1 MICCERGW
9 HIVRMWAVLLVLWCG
24 GASQACA
31 QQEEKHP
38 AETQDTIPAA
48 QVKRERKTASGH
60 ARKKKIEEVKD
71 SIAERTRQQA
81 DSIMA
86 ARKAAE
92 GDSLVLDSAMLKAA
106 GDSLSPDTASLKA
119 MADSLSLDSAR
130 LAVLSDSLL
139 QAVLA
144 KRRQKAFR
152 PDPIRSMWLGLVFP
166 GGGQIYNRKYWKL
179 PIFYGGFLGC
189 AYALTWNGQMLRDYS
204 QAYLDIM
211 DDDPNTKSYEQ
222 MLPLGY
228 DISGK
233 EERFKEIFKN
243 KKNYFR
249 KYRDM
254 SIFAFAGVYLLAVID
269 AYVDAEL
276 SSFDISHDLSLR
288 LEPTLLVPGGTGMR
302 HLQAAPGIQC
312 SITF

>member
-1 MICCERGW
+1 MGIW
-9 HIVRMWAVLLVLWCG
+9 LLLLVLWCT
-24 GASQACA
+24 GANQACA

-48 QVKRERKTASGH
+48 QMKRDRKTASGH
-60 ARKKKIEEVKD
+60 ARKKRIEEVKD

-81 DSIMA
+81 DSILA
-86 ARKAAE
+86 AKKAAK
-92 GDSLVLDSAMLKAA
+92 GDTLALDSVLPEAKGDTLVLDSVQ
-106 GDSLSPDTASLKA
+106 LKA
-119 MADSLSLDSAR
+119 MADSLSLDSTR
-130 LAVLSDSLL
+130 LSALSDSLL

-144 KRRQKAFR
+144 KRKQQAFR

-276 SSFDISHDLSLR
+276 SSFDISPDLSMR
-288 LEPTLLVPGGTGMR
+288 LEPTLLAPCGTGMR

-312 SITF
+312 SLTF

>member
-1 MICCERGW
+1 MGIW
-9 HIVRMWAVLLVLWCG
+9 LLLLGLWCT

-48 QVKRERKTASGH
+48 QMKRDRKTASGH
-60 ARKKKIEEVKD
+60 ARKKRIEEVKD

-81 DSIMA
+81 DSILA
-86 ARKAAE
+86 AKKAAK
-92 GDSLVLDSAMLKAA
+92 GDTLALDSVQ
-106 GDSLSPDTASLKA
+106 LKA
-119 MADSLSLDSAR
+119 MADSLSLDSTR
-130 LAVLSDSLL
+130 LSALSDSLL

-144 KRRQKAFR
+144 KRKQQAFR

-211 DDDPNTKSYEQ
+211 DDDPNTKSSEQ

-276 SSFDISHDLSLR
+276 SSFDISPDLSMR
-288 LEPTLLVPGGTGMR
+288 LEPTLLAPCGTGMR

-312 SITF
+312 SLTF

>member
-1 MICCERGW
+1 MGIW
-9 HIVRMWAVLLVLWCG
+9 LLLLVLWCT

-48 QVKRERKTASGH
+48 QMKRDRKTASGH
-60 ARKKKIEEVKD
+60 ARKKRIEEVKD

-81 DSIMA
+81 DSILA
-86 ARKAAE
+86 AKKAAK
-92 GDSLVLDSAMLKAA
+92 GDTLVLDSVQ
-106 GDSLSPDTASLKA
+106 LKA
-119 MADSLSLDSAR
+119 MADSLSLDSTR
-130 LAVLSDSLL
+130 LSALSDSLL

-144 KRRQKAFR
+144 KRKQQAFR

-189 AYALTWNGQMLRDYS
+189 AHALTWNGQMLRDYS

-276 SSFDISHDLSLR
+276 SSFDISPDLSMR
-288 LEPTLLVPGGTGMR
+288 LEPTLLAPCGTGMR

-312 SITF
+312 SLTF

>member
-1 MICCERGW
+1 M
-9 HIVRMWAVLLVLWCG
+9 
-24 GASQACA
+24 
-31 QQEEKHP
+31 
-38 AETQDTIPAA
+38 
-48 QVKRERKTASGH
+48 
-60 ARKKKIEEVKD
+60 KD

-81 DSIMA
+81 DSILA
-86 ARKAAE
+86 AKKAAK
-92 GDSLVLDSAMLKAA
+92 GDTLALDSVLPEAKGDTLVLDSVQ
-106 GDSLSPDTASLKA
+106 LKA
-119 MADSLSLDSAR
+119 MADSLSLDSTR
-130 LAVLSDSLL
+130 LSALSDSLL

-144 KRRQKAFR
+144 KRKQQAFR

-276 SSFDISHDLSLR
+276 SSFDISPDLSMR
-288 LEPTLLVPGGTGMR
+288 LEPAVIDVKSSNTSTKRSVGL
-302 HLQAAPGIQC
+302 QC
-312 SITF
+312 SFRF

>member
-1 MICCERGW
+1 MGIW
-9 HIVRMWAVLLVLWCG
+9 LLLLVLWCT

-48 QVKRERKTASGH
+48 QMKRDRKTASGH
-60 ARKKKIEEVKD
+60 ARKKRIEEVKD

-81 DSIMA
+81 DSILA
-86 ARKAAE
+86 AKKAAK
-92 GDSLVLDSAMLKAA
+92 GDTLALDSVLPEAKGDTLVLDSTR
-106 GDSLSPDTASLKA
+106 LSA
-119 MADSLSLDSAR
+119 
-130 LAVLSDSLL
+130 LSDSLL

-144 KRRQKAFR
+144 KRKQQAFR

-276 SSFDISHDLSLR
+276 SSFDISPDLSMR
-288 LEPTLLVPGGTGMR
+288 LEPTLLAPCGTGMR

-312 SITF
+312 SLTF

>member
-1 MICCERGW
+1 MGIW
-9 HIVRMWAVLLVLWCG
+9 LLLLVLWCT

-48 QVKRERKTASGH
+48 QMKRDRKTASGH
-60 ARKKKIEEVKD
+60 ARKKRIDEVKD

-81 DSIMA
+81 DSILA
-86 ARKAAE
+86 AKKAAK
-92 GDSLVLDSAMLKAA
+92 GDTLALDSVLPEAKGDTLVLDSVQ
-106 GDSLSPDTASLKA
+106 LKA
-119 MADSLSLDSAR
+119 MADSLSLDSTR
-130 LAVLSDSLL
+130 LSALSDSLL

-144 KRRQKAFR
+144 KRKQQAFR

-276 SSFDISHDLSLR
+276 SSFDISPDLSMR
-288 LEPTLLVPGGTGMR
+288 LEPTLLAPCGTGMR

-312 SITF
+312 SLTF

>member
-1 MICCERGW
+1 MGIW
-9 HIVRMWAVLLVLWCG
+9 LLLLVLWCT
-24 GASQACA
+24 GANQACA

-48 QVKRERKTASGH
+48 QMKRDRKTASGH
-60 ARKKKIEEVKD
+60 ARKKRIEEVKD

-81 DSIMA
+81 DSILA
-86 ARKAAE
+86 AKKAAK
-92 GDSLVLDSAMLKAA
+92 GDTLVLDSVLPEAK
-106 GDSLSPDTASLKA
+106 GDTLVLDSVQLKA
-119 MADSLSLDSAR
+119 MADSLSLDSTR
-130 LAVLSDSLL
+130 LSALSDSLL

-144 KRRQKAFR
+144 KRKQQAFR

-276 SSFDISHDLSLR
+276 SSFDISPDLSMR
-288 LEPTLLVPGGTGMR
+288 LEPTLLAPCGTGMR

-312 SITF
+312 SLTF

>member
-1 MICCERGW
+1 MGIW
-9 HIVRMWAVLLVLWCG
+9 LLLLVLWCT

-31 QQEEKHP
+31 QQEEKYP

-48 QVKRERKTASGH
+48 QMKRDRKTASGH
-60 ARKKKIEEVKD
+60 ARKKRIEEVKD

-81 DSIMA
+81 DSILA
-86 ARKAAE
+86 AKKAAK
-92 GDSLVLDSAMLKAA
+92 GDTLILDSVQ
-106 GDSLSPDTASLKA
+106 LKA
-119 MADSLSLDSAR
+119 MADSLSLDSTR
-130 LAVLSDSLL
+130 LSALSDSLL

-144 KRRQKAFR
+144 KRKQQAFR

-276 SSFDISHDLSLR
+276 SSFDISPDLSMR
-288 LEPTLLVPGGTGMR
+288 LEPTLLAPCGTGMR

-312 SITF
+312 SLTF